1 MMSDKDAIT
10 TEGEP
15 MEITK
20 AQRIRAMEMQASVM
34 RRQMIKAADA
44 IDDLRAE
51 IDMLRQRG
59 DKLVEA
65 FDKNDGT
72 VNAQWRISDAVSAWQ
87 ELSDK

>member
-1 MMSDKDAIT
+1 MSDKDATTT

-20 AQRIRAMEMQASVM
+20 AQRIRAMEMQAAVM
-34 RRQMIKAADA
+34 RRQMLKAADA

-59 DKLVEA
+59 DRLVDS
-65 FDKNDGT
+65 FDTNDGT
-72 VNAQWRISDAVSAWQ
+72 IEAQWRISNAVAAWQ

>member
-1 MMSDKDAIT
+1 MSDKDTPTT

-34 RRQMIKAADA
+34 RRQMLKAADA

-59 DKLVEA
+59 DKLVNA
-65 FDKNDGT
+65 FDTNDGT
-72 VNAQWRISDAVSAWQ
+72 IEAQWRISNAVAAWQ